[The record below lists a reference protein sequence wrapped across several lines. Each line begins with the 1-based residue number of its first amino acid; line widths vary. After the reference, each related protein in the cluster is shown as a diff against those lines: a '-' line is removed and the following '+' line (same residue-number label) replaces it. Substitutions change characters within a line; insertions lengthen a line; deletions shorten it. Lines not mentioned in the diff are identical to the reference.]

1 MRKVKLFLLMITLV
15 FFVNFNIFAENK
27 IEEVSGANSA
37 DVSESLD
44 ENSDKHEN
52 DLSTK
57 SSPSDLDENNQN
69 KSADSK
75 TKETDNSEINQ
86 ASANENSEA
95 NDLEN
100 NSKNNESSPLENRLL
115 NQVSAP
121 LKEEGA
127 KPGDEDKNSSETEKN
142 KAPNS
147 SKNSSNTEAKDQVD
161 AKTNEELKKL
171 QEKIDSA
178 KDEQEKKKIQ
188 NEYNKK
194 LFEEIEKSASDKFNK
209 EVLYRFKD
217 KTKTKEFYEIQEQ
230 YEILKKKSKDGKLTI
245 DELEKFNKKVGSFYV
260 PRKLDD
266 DEKTVQE
273 ELNESLDVPRLRE
286 GATKDAQDKLEAYNN
301 AKKALLEAL
310 DTDKDRQK
318 SKEELQKLLDD
329 FKKAQQALKDG
340 IAKGDILPAYTYVS
354 PEVRVVPIDGSGKL
368 GTEIKGDKDD
378 IYYIP
383 EDTNLNLLISV
394 NKDDEPKEFTF
405 KIKAIEK
412 GAILPKVSAKNLA
425 FLNGEPVALIENEDG
440 SYSFTVDSN
449 NINFGIAQLRFNIP
463 GFQGDFHKGF
473 DLEMDMGNKNVVTKK
488 FRLTKKGYEDAAN
501 LSGPGIDSDKNPKA
515 IPEIDGGKT
524 DKGVINEDTDKVY
537 DFFTYL
543 KKSNTYI
550 DDVIVNS
557 PNGKSLPLSSVD
569 ITIKV
574 PKSKNEFAKMIHKSG
589 LKYDDLGNGEYRL
602 KLDAK
607 VFGENLV
614 EKDGKLYLKGNDGKP
629 TEELTPAQLQ
639 DVILE
644 GLGKKVYIDENGISH
659 DLIVTESYL
668 SKDNSFKVQGSDLYK
683 KNSNGKYDKIGTF
696 TDGKLLVKENIGGK
710 ETEITYILKGNKLIS
725 YTKIYDVYKG
735 NVVNVYDKANS
746 DLTGTVNGKQVTIKT
761 EVTDD
766 KGKKIIEISYG
777 GTIVKNAIFDK
788 KGKIF
793 TEKGYKGILG
803 EVAIGPDGKE
813 ADGLIFTPE
822 SINEENNTVEVL
834 GKIYRIVKNP
844 VFKDGYIVDG
854 LEYKG
859 GLSLVDKFGKI
870 MKVEVSE
877 KNGTYTF
884 TKLDKEGKATDKKV
898 SSDGNKI
905 IVSDKEEQIVVD
917 SKNQVIDNAGQ
928 KIIGNKYYY
937 DGNKFWEADEKN
949 IKGNKF
955 FENLKEFV
963 LDKIS
968 SYSYKDGDKNVE
980 IKDFDKK
987 TVYQGSLKPE
997 DYFKVDEKIYLK
1009 KAHDNGDYYVSCDA
1023 KSSDE
1028 ILSVNKIVKI
1038 VQTLKKD
1045 GQDIEKITD
1054 QTDIFSAVENAK
1066 FSLKFPGFLT
1076 GKNIVYNVHADVKA
1090 SYLAPKLSKEDEWEE
1105 KSIFTSEKDG
1115 IKKID
1120 KFFTLKNEKV
1130 SNTTFFKN
1138 APSELLNKPDI
1149 NFFNIFYRD
1158 LTDRD
1163 RDKLITDLLQIKAEE
1178 DAKAEKA
1185 KENTGNTGNT
1195 EGNNKLSDEEK
1206 KAQKETK
1213 AKLELLEKLQKELG
1227 RLYDGASFVAIKNA
1241 KGEITGFEIQ
1251 RKGKKVE
1258 IDRSLLWE
1266 IGFNNHEGTLFPEN
1280 KDAEIIIEDHNMD
1293 NRLVYDEIILNDTKE
1308 KWDGYKKAY
1317 EEAKKVYDAAKK
1329 ADEKSSNDKT
1339 KKALEDAEKALEKV
1353 KFQGNDQYFSIDQIK
1368 DIRFGV
1374 NPNYVE
1380 GRFVP
1385 LGDNF
1390 KLTGEEI
1397 LKKLGDNEKA
1407 TINKDGFDITII
1419 RDKKKGQIRIKVM
1432 DAFYKKNYSYNK
1444 DSEDNNYRFYSP
1456 AQKAYQDKMK
1466 DVISELDKLNSADT
1480 TEFQSSFENVVKKL
1494 HSESSYC
1501 FGVLKEKFKDLM
1513 AEVDKITDPT
1523 DKANKLNE
1531 IKETLKKEINK
1542 LNIGYLDSKKES
1554 YNNDDMR
1561 FNAIRIGLN
1570 PNITIGGAMNPQKT
1584 KKLGISSVIIPEL
1597 DIPYTDEF
1605 GNLLTNK
1612 NMYVKEEMEKIFKD
1626 GISQGKESKK
1636 YSKDDLND
1644 EEKFRE
1650 IMAEAYSRVNEKINS
1665 TDKNKKIKV
1674 EDLVTVKEVN
1684 ENKFAW
1690 EKYTV
1695 AKGSDLEYRDLAF
1708 NNEESIKDINNLP
1721 INPWYIGEGK
1731 NAKKVSKK
1739 LTGKLKDS
1747 DAYKTLENKEIDLA
1761 AYYMS
1766 EKGYDRNKYAN
1777 AASYKLDMADKK
1789 PGIFGTESDWK
1800 KKVCYPGIGH
1810 CIEMAGKDI
1819 LPGQDGQENKFGL
1832 EGQAKQEFELSYSPT
1847 TDKPD
1852 SENPKVDKKSD
1863 PDNVDISGEEDK
1875 KVDFTIDVTV
1885 DKMTKE
1891 QKDISE
1897 ALKPKKSEEDMSE
1910 EEKAKA
1916 KAEKEAK
1923 EIEDKNYN
1931 SDGYYQYKNSLII
1944 DILPDI
1950 FKLKVAD
1957 KDASEIQFN
1966 ADREKLMAN
1975 GANKVFKDENTFTA
1989 WKAKVKYFYTDD
2001 LMGELEKLS
2010 KSSDENDKVK
2020 YEVLK
2025 KAIADGKASGK
2036 IKDGQKVQAVLAW
2049 LPDFEAPHGS
2059 ENQFTFVLKNVYIDK
2074 KNYKDFSDG
2083 VIGTNYTNHAGFGDK
2098 ARFYFASKTV
2108 NIHEGPSGNVN
2119 KYLQLLDKDGKVID
2133 SETAD
2138 GWFKGS
2144 AKLEFGDKF
2153 NYRIEYRKNS
2163 GIVNLPGQANY
2174 KINIGI
2180 EDILAQVK
2188 DKGLRPV
2195 LNGFVTSDLEG
2206 FEVIYKIQK
2215 GGKTTEYTE
2224 EELKK
2229 AIKENKAKLSE
2240 VTGLVLKSGR
2250 LGFPDNS
2257 TKNFYI
2263 PMMIPELDAKIENG
2277 NVVYIGRDGE
2287 KHDLG
2292 PAKDFFNLKD
2302 LTDKDKDL
2310 IAENKVD
2317 KSNTVSI
2324 YLEKNRFIKLFKEFF
2339 DANGEEIKKD
2349 RPQMKFEIYQIETDE
2364 NGKEVKRV
2372 KLLDKNGNAVELTV
2386 NENNNF
2392 TDMVSNLP
2400 IFKKFVSVDEKGK
2413 VSEKIISY
2421 KYEIKEINSNGYD
2434 VEYKIIDSGKDEL
2447 GFVFKVKNTLKPEK
2461 PPEKPPENPPGNP
2474 PGNPPDNPPG
2484 NPPDNP
2490 PENPPEEPNT
2500 PPEVPEKPLVSEE
2513 KPDTNDLFNKTSDY
2527 NNPNTIPK
2535 TGVEDNLL
2543 FVGLSGVLL
2552 ILLMIFKK
2560 RYYQE

>member
-37 DVSESLD
+37 DVGESLD
-44 ENSDKHEN
+44 EKSNKHEN
-52 DLSTK
+52 DLSKK

-69 KSADSK
+69 KSVDSK

-86 ASANENSEA
+86 ASASENSEA

-100 NSKNNESSPLENRLL
+100 NSKNNESSPLEYRLL

-147 SKNSSNTEAKDQVD
+147 SENSSNTETKDQVD
-161 AKTNEELKKL
+161 AKSNEELKKL
-171 QEKIDSA
+171 QEKINSA
-178 KDEQEKKKIQ
+178 KDDQEKKKIQ

-245 DELEKFNKKVGSFYV
+245 DELEKFNKKVGSFDV

-273 ELNESLDVPRLRE
+273 ELNKSLDVPGLRK
-286 GATKDAQDKLEAYNN
+286 GATKDAQDKLYAYNK
-301 AKKALLEAL
+301 AKKALSEAL
-310 DTDKDRQK
+310 DTNKDRQK

-329 FKKAQQALKDG
+329 FKNAQQALKDG
-340 IAKGDILPAYTYVS
+340 IEKGDILPAYTDGS
-354 PEVRVVPIDGSGKL
+354 PKVRVVPIDGSGKL
-368 GTEIKGDKDD
+368 GTEIEVDKDD

-394 NKDDEPKEFTF
+394 NKDDKPKKFTF
-405 KIKAIEK
+405 KIRAIEK
-412 GAILPKVSAKNLA
+412 GAMLPKVSAKNLA
-425 FLNGEPVALIENEDG
+425 FLNGVPVALIENKDG
-440 SYSFTVDSN
+440 SYSFTVDSK

-473 DLEMDMGNKNVVTKK
+473 DLEMNMGNNNVVTKK

-501 LSGPGIDSDKNPKA
+501 LSGPGIDSDKDPKA

-524 DKGVINEDTDKVY
+524 DKDVINEETAKAY

-543 KKSNTYI
+543 KNSNTYI

-569 ITIKV
+569 IRIKV
-574 PKSKNEFAKMIHKSG
+574 PKSKDEFAKMIHKSG

-602 KLDAK
+602 KLDGK

-614 EKDGKLYLKGNDGKP
+614 KKDGKLYLKDNEGNP
-629 TEELTPAQLQ
+629 TKEVTSAQLQ

-644 GLGKKVYIDENGISH
+644 GLGKKVYVDKNKKSY

-668 SKDNSFKVQGSDLYK
+668 STDKNFKVQGTDLY

-710 ETEITYILKGNKLIS
+710 ETEITYILKDNKLIS

-735 NVVNVYDKANS
+735 NVVNVGDKADS

-766 KGKKIIEISYG
+766 QGNKKTETSYG
-777 GTIVKNAIFDK
+777 GTIVENAIFDK
-788 KGKIF
+788 DGKIF
-793 TEKGYKGILG
+793 TEKGYDGTVG
-803 EVAIGPDGKE
+803 ETLIDSNGKISNVQYDAE
-813 ADGLIFTPE
+813 KLKEVKDSNGKLLYKY
-822 SINEENNTVEVL
+822 VEVD
-834 GKIYRIVKNP
+834 GKIYRLVSNP
-844 VFKDGYIVDG
+844 VFKDGKDGYIVDG
-854 LEYKG
+854 LEYKK
-859 GLSLVDKFGKI
+859 GLSLVDKFGKK

-877 KNGTYTF
+877 NNGTYTF
-884 TKLDKEGKATDKKV
+884 TKLDKDGKTTDKKV
-898 SSDGNKI
+898 SSDGKKI
-905 IVSDKEEQIVVD
+905 IVSARDEQILVD
-917 SKNQVIDNAGQ
+917 IKNQVIDKTG
-928 KIIGNKYYY
+928 KEIIGNKYYY
-937 DGNKFWEADEKN
+937 DGKKFVKADEKN

-1009 KAHDNGDYYVSCDA
+1009 KAQYNGDYYVSCDA

-1028 ILSVNKIVKI
+1028 ILSVNKIGKI
-1038 VQTLKKD
+1038 VQTLRKD
-1045 GQDIEKITD
+1045 NTDIQKITD
-1054 QTDIFSAVENAK
+1054 ETDIFTAVQNAK
-1066 FSLKFPGFLT
+1066 FGLKFPGFLT

-1090 SYLAPKLSKEDEWEE
+1090 SYLAPKLSTVNEWEE

-1138 APSELLNKPDI
+1138 APSELLKKPDI

-1178 DAKAEKA
+1178 DAKAENSTED
-1185 KENTGNTGNT
+1185 KE
-1195 EGNNKLSDEEK
+1195 ENKELSDEEK

-1266 IGFNNHEGTLFPEN
+1266 IGFSNDGGSAFPEN
-1280 KDAEIIIEDHNMD
+1280 KDTQIVIEDHNMD

-1353 KFQGNDQYFSIDQIK
+1353 KFQGNDQYLSIDQIK
-1368 DIRFGV
+1368 DIRLGV

-1385 LGDNF
+1385 LGENF
-1390 KLTGEEI
+1390 KITGDEI
-1397 LKKLGDNEKA
+1397 LSALSNEDESKVIKDEKGNTLVTYIYKEGKKYIKKGE
-1407 TINKDGFDITII
+1407 ITFEIT

-1432 DAFYKKNYSYNK
+1432 EAFYKKNNSYNK
-1444 DSEDNNYRFYSP
+1444 DNVDENYRFYSP
-1456 AQKAYQDKMK
+1456 AQKAYQDKVK
-1466 DVISELDKLNSADT
+1466 GVISKLDNLNS
-1480 TEFQSSFENVVKKL
+1480 ENSEKFQDSFENVVKKL

-1501 FGVLKEKFKDLM
+1501 FGVLKEKFTELM
-1513 AEVDKITDPT
+1513 GEVDKTADST
-1523 DKANKLNE
+1523 DKAKKLNK
-1531 IKETLKKEINK
+1531 IKETLTKEIQK
-1542 LNIGYLDSKKES
+1542 LEIRYLDSKKGS
-1554 YNNDDMR
+1554 YKNDDMR
-1561 FNAIRIGLN
+1561 FNAIRIELK
-1570 PNITIGGAMNPQKT
+1570 PNTTLGGAMNPQKT

-1597 DIPYTDEF
+1597 DVPYTDEF
-1605 GNLLTNK
+1605 GNPLTNK

-1626 GISQGKESKK
+1626 GISQGQDKK
-1636 YSKDDLND
+1636 PKNYSKDDLDD

-1650 IMAEAYSRVNEKINS
+1650 IMAEAYRRVNEKIDS
-1665 TDKNKKIKV
+1665 KYENKKIEVKY
-1674 EDLVTVKEVN
+1674 LVTVKKGN
-1684 ENKFAW
+1684 EKKYAW

-1695 AKGSDLEYRDLAF
+1695 AKGKDLEYRDLAF
-1708 NNEESIKDINNLP
+1708 NGEESIKDINNLP

-1731 NAKKVSKK
+1731 NAKKVSEK

-1863 PDNVDISGEEDK
+1863 PDSVDISGEEDK

-2206 FEVIYKIQK
+2206 FEVIYKIKK
-2215 GGKTTEYTE
+2215 GEKTTEYTE

-2324 YLEKNRFIKLFKEFF
+2324 
-2339 DANGEEIKKD
+2339 
-2349 RPQMKFEIYQIETDE
+2349 
-2364 NGKEVKRV
+2364 
-2372 KLLDKNGNAVELTV
+2372 
-2386 NENNNF
+2386 
-2392 TDMVSNLP
+2392 
-2400 IFKKFVSVDEKGK
+2400 
-2413 VSEKIISY
+2413 
-2421 KYEIKEINSNGYD
+2421 
-2434 VEYKIIDSGKDEL
+2434 
-2447 GFVFKVKNTLKPEK
+2447 
-2461 PPEKPPENPPGNP
+2461 
-2474 PGNPPDNPPG
+2474 
-2484 NPPDNP
+2484 
-2490 PENPPEEPNT
+2490 
-2500 PPEVPEKPLVSEE
+2500 
-2513 KPDTNDLFNKTSDY
+2513 
-2527 NNPNTIPK
+2527 
-2535 TGVEDNLL
+2535 
-2543 FVGLSGVLL
+2543 
-2552 ILLMIFKK
+2552 
-2560 RYYQE
+2560 

>member
-1 MRKVKLFLLMITLV
+1 M
-15 FFVNFNIFAENK
+15 
-27 IEEVSGANSA
+27 
-37 DVSESLD
+37 
-44 ENSDKHEN
+44 
-52 DLSTK
+52 
-57 SSPSDLDENNQN
+57 
-69 KSADSK
+69 
-75 TKETDNSEINQ
+75 
-86 ASANENSEA
+86 
-95 NDLEN
+95 
-100 NSKNNESSPLENRLL
+100 
-115 NQVSAP
+115 
-121 LKEEGA
+121 
-127 KPGDEDKNSSETEKN
+127 
-142 KAPNS
+142 
-147 SKNSSNTEAKDQVD
+147 
-161 AKTNEELKKL
+161 
-171 QEKIDSA
+171 
-178 KDEQEKKKIQ
+178 
-188 NEYNKK
+188 
-194 LFEEIEKSASDKFNK
+194 
-209 EVLYRFKD
+209 
-217 KTKTKEFYEIQEQ
+217 
-230 YEILKKKSKDGKLTI
+230 
-245 DELEKFNKKVGSFYV
+245 
-260 PRKLDD
+260 
-266 DEKTVQE
+266 
-273 ELNESLDVPRLRE
+273 
-286 GATKDAQDKLEAYNN
+286 
-301 AKKALLEAL
+301 
-310 DTDKDRQK
+310 
-318 SKEELQKLLDD
+318 
-329 FKKAQQALKDG
+329 
-340 IAKGDILPAYTYVS
+340 
-354 PEVRVVPIDGSGKL
+354 
-368 GTEIKGDKDD
+368 
-378 IYYIP
+378 
-383 EDTNLNLLISV
+383 
-394 NKDDEPKEFTF
+394 
-405 KIKAIEK
+405 
-412 GAILPKVSAKNLA
+412 
-425 FLNGEPVALIENEDG
+425 
-440 SYSFTVDSN
+440 
-449 NINFGIAQLRFNIP
+449 
-463 GFQGDFHKGF
+463 
-473 DLEMDMGNKNVVTKK
+473 
-488 FRLTKKGYEDAAN
+488 
-501 LSGPGIDSDKNPKA
+501 
-515 IPEIDGGKT
+515 
-524 DKGVINEDTDKVY
+524 
-537 DFFTYL
+537 
-543 KKSNTYI
+543 
-550 DDVIVNS
+550 
-557 PNGKSLPLSSVD
+557 
-569 ITIKV
+569 
-574 PKSKNEFAKMIHKSG
+574 
-589 LKYDDLGNGEYRL
+589 
-602 KLDAK
+602 
-607 VFGENLV
+607 
-614 EKDGKLYLKGNDGKP
+614 
-629 TEELTPAQLQ
+629 
-639 DVILE
+639 
-644 GLGKKVYIDENGISH
+644 
-659 DLIVTESYL
+659 
-668 SKDNSFKVQGSDLYK
+668 
-683 KNSNGKYDKIGTF
+683 
-696 TDGKLLVKENIGGK
+696 
-710 ETEITYILKGNKLIS
+710 
-725 YTKIYDVYKG
+725 
-735 NVVNVYDKANS
+735 
-746 DLTGTVNGKQVTIKT
+746 TGTVNGKQVTIKT

-766 KGKKIIEISYG
+766 QGNKKTETSYG
-777 GTIVKNAIFDK
+777 GTIVENAIFDK
-788 KGKIF
+788 DGKIF
-793 TEKGYKGILG
+793 TEKGYDGTVG
-803 EVAIGPDGKE
+803 ETLIDSNGKKADVQYE
-813 ADGLIFTPE
+813 AKNLKEVKDSNGKLLYKY
-822 SINEENNTVEVL
+822 VEVE
-834 GKIYRIVKNP
+834 GKIYRLVSNL

-854 LEYKG
+854 LEYKT

-898 SSDGNKI
+898 SSDGDKI

-937 DGNKFWEADEKN
+937 DGKKFVKADEKN

-968 SYSYKDGDKNVE
+968 TYSYKDGDNNVE
-980 IKDFDKK
+980 IKNFDTKPIYK
-987 TVYQGSLKPE
+987 GSTDPS
-997 DYFKVDEKIYLK
+997 DYFKVDGKVYLK
-1009 KAHDNGDYYVSCDA
+1009 KSQYNGDYYVSCDE
-1023 KSSDE
+1023 KSADK

-1038 VQTLKKD
+1038 VQTLRED
-1045 GQDIEKITD
+1045 GQDIEKITE

-1090 SYLAPKLSKEDEWEE
+1090 SYLAPKLSTVNEWEE

-1227 RLYDGASFVAIKNA
+1227 RLYDGASFVGIEGSYGK
-1241 KGEITGFEIQ
+1241 ISSFEIQ
-1251 RKGKKVE
+1251 RNGKKVE

-1397 LKKLGDNEKA
+1397 LSALSNEDESKVIKDEKGNTLVTYIYKEGKKYIKKGE
-1407 TINKDGFDITII
+1407 ITFEIT

-1432 DAFYKKNYSYNK
+1432 EAFYKKNNSYNK
-1444 DSEDNNYRFYSP
+1444 DNVDENYRFYSP

-1466 DVISELDKLNSADT
+1466 DVISELDNLNSENRK
-1480 TEFQSSFENVVKKL
+1480 EFQDSFENVVKKL

-1501 FGVLKEKFKDLM
+1501 FGVLKKKFSELM
-1513 AEVDKITDPT
+1513 DRVDKITDST
-1523 DKANKLNE
+1523 KKTNKLNE
-1531 IKETLKKEINK
+1531 IKETLKKEIKK
-1542 LNIGYLDSKKES
+1542 LNISYLDSKKES

-1605 GNLLTNK
+1605 GNPLTNK

-1626 GISQGKESKK
+1626 GINQGQDPKK
-1636 YSKDDLND
+1636 YSKADLND

-1650 IMAEAYSRVNEKINS
+1650 IMAEAYRRVNEKIDS
-1665 TDKNKKIKV
+1665 TDEQEKIKV
-1674 EDLVTVKEVN
+1674 EDLVTVEEGN

-1695 AKGSDLEYRDLAF
+1695 VKGSELLYRDLAF
-1708 NNEESIKDINNLP
+1708 NGEESIKDINNLP

-1731 NAKKVSKK
+1731 NAKKVSEK

-2206 FEVIYKIQK
+2206 FEVIYKIKK
-2215 GGKTTEYTE
+2215 GGETTEYNE
-2224 EELKK
+2224 EKLKK
-2229 AIKENKAKLSE
+2229 AIEENKAKLSE
-2240 VTGLVLKSGR
+2240 VTGLVLKSGI

-2400 IFKKFVSVDEKGK
+2400 IFKKFVSVDKDGK
-2413 VSEKIISY
+2413 VFEKIISY

-2474 PGNPPDNPPG
+2474 PGNPPE